1 MKKFF
6 LIFILLSQLIFS
18 TVSPWP
24 LIYFDP
30 QNTSK
35 SENVGPASISLLWSS
50 KEFSKSSIF
59 LNENEIITIG
69 NNEVAKINSATGNLV
84 WKKNI
89 DDGSPSIPGIGANS
103 FIYFYTLKKLYCLEP
118 NNGELIW
125 EKEFQEILNS
135 HLVVD
140 SLNRLY
146 IKNYLKNENKS
157 EIIAI
162 DGGSGNILWSYKYD
176 DFGLSKIST
185 IIDENGFCYFI
196 DNFLIS
202 IDGSG
207 KKLWKILPSEIGESF
222 IEKPFILFNGI
233 IFCFTSSGS
242 NYFNFYGIKR
252 ENGEVIF
259 KVPLS
264 FPYFRTS
271 PQENSYP
278 VGCVGSNNYLYFAL
292 GKIVFCYDLNG
303 NLIKYKEVSCQEPS
317 SIVSSKN
324 SFLYISSADKIII
337 LDNDLNFVSEYKL
350 PKNIS
355 FSMLSISS
363 DEKLYLASDSF
374 LYSFSQGNFF
384 FSNLF
389 LIPVSANSEG
399 AGGTLWMTDLFLFN
413 NSYEK
418 TDVLIALL
426 ESSKDNRNFEN
437 IYINLNPLE
446 SISFK
451 DILKNYFNYTGT
463 GSLLIQSSK
472 SDIIINSRTYNKKG
486 NGSYGQYIPSIYYE
500 NLLGDY
506 ENGAVAPLIE
516 NNDFRT
522 NIGFSNLTEL
532 PLEIEI
538 KFYDNNGY
546 EIGKKD
552 IALLPL
558 SHIQINQVLK
568 NFCNGECENF
578 KAKFKSKSEGAK
590 FYGYASIVD
599 NKTGDGI
606 FIPAI
611 KAIF

>member
-1 MKKFF
+1 
-6 LIFILLSQLIFS
+6 
-18 TVSPWP
+18 
-24 LIYFDP
+24 
-30 QNTSK
+30 
-35 SENVGPASISLLWSS
+35 
-50 KEFSKSSIF
+50 
-59 LNENEIITIG
+59 
-69 NNEVAKINSATGNLV
+69 
-84 WKKNI
+84 
-89 DDGSPSIPGIGANS
+89 
-103 FIYFYTLKKLYCLEP
+103 
-118 NNGELIW
+118 
-125 EKEFQEILNS
+125 
-135 HLVVD
+135 
-140 SLNRLY
+140 
-146 IKNYLKNENKS
+146 
-157 EIIAI
+157 
-162 DGGSGNILWSYKYD
+162 
-176 DFGLSKIST
+176 
-185 IIDENGFCYFI
+185 
-196 DNFLIS
+196 
-202 IDGSG
+202 
-207 KKLWKILPSEIGESF
+207 
-222 IEKPFILFNGI
+222 
-233 IFCFTSSGS
+233 
-242 NYFNFYGIKR
+242 
-252 ENGEVIF
+252 
-259 KVPLS
+259 
-264 FPYFRTS
+264 
-271 PQENSYP
+271 
-278 VGCVGSNNYLYFAL
+278 
-292 GKIVFCYDLNG
+292 
-303 NLIKYKEVSCQEPS
+303 
-317 SIVSSKN
+317 
-324 SFLYISSADKIII
+324 
-337 LDNDLNFVSEYKL
+337 
-350 PKNIS
+350 
-355 FSMLSISS
+355 
-363 DEKLYLASDSF
+363 
-374 LYSFSQGNFF
+374 
-384 FSNLF
+384 
-389 LIPVSANSEG
+389 
-399 AGGTLWMTDLFLFN
+399 MTDLFLFN